1 MPATPLPPA
10 PMPPVTAPPGPM
22 PPPPLPPA
30 PGPVLPIT
38 SAHKTANDACIKRLS
53 QIGIMESPRIYP
65 SNQPPGTYGKE
76 ILVQSNVFGI
86 EVENEM
92 ELFQYSVCIRADVA
106 VKKEVVFTKKG
117 KDDFVVL
124 DRHEK
129 CCTVLYHAYEAHD
142 DFFQSAK
149 NCLIYNGQSML
160 YSSMDLFSNRL
171 DADIK
176 SRTFQIDG
184 VEIGHKDLLKLPCI
198 KLEISATKNPVVKFN
213 RQDVGKRSADQNM
226 LAVNTAYR
234 NILELALN
242 QSCVQ
247 DYNRCAVFEH
257 GKIFFIRPTEEGFI
271 SRDCVDV
278 GDGKRMMPGIK
289 KTVQF
294 VEGPFGR
301 EECNPAVVIDGMKV
315 AFHKEQPIIEKLQEV
330 VTSDFSKG
338 LKELDRERCAGVIKG
353 LDCYS
358 NYMGRLRHLKIEGIH
373 HESAS
378 KARFQVKDGN
388 SSTVADYFQSRWNIT
403 LKYPEVNLICCKEK
417 GNVNFY
423 PMELM
428 FISPNQRVKI
438 SQLTSAQS
446 QRTTKESAV
455 PPDVRQRLIMTGKT
469 AAKISGDS
477 AVLNKLGV
485 QICEA
490 PLLVRARQFP
500 PVKIALNPTSS
511 VIPQKEGK
519 WRIGQYSR
527 PAAAPKVWAMYAVG
541 TPSSRFS
548 QSQLTKFAREFVTV
562 AQQKGIQLNPPSD
575 SQCVLATD
583 IESQLAAAH
592 KASCE
597 FVFIIT
603 DDTITNLHQKYK
615 MIESLQS
622 IVVQDMKMSKALSVI
637 DSGKRLTLEN
647 VINKTNVK
655 LGGSNYIFTDTKK
668 YLDRVLVIGIGISQ
682 PPPGTKFI
690 VEGKGFLNPQI
701 IGFAYNGKQKQEFA
715 GDFVLCP
722 AGQDVSG
729 FSASKI
735 VISFQ
740 TLSPIEDIMKESI
753 LGYKKWHDGNDPET
767 VVVYRS
773 GISEGNHGNVLAY
786 EIPLARAGINEVS
799 KSVKLVYLAVSKDH
813 TYRFF
818 RNNLDA
824 IGKSSSSGTQV
835 SASAS
840 RTSVLIPKKKS
851 FQSSQSQLKPCD
863 INIPSGISIDQMVTN
878 PAIKQF
884 FLNSHTT
891 LQGSAKTPLYSILAD
906 DTRASLESL
915 EELTYNLCH
924 LHQIVGLP
932 TSIPTPLYVAAEY
945 AKRGRNLWNEAN
957 LKNPLVRSGSE
968 REQLR
973 AATHSI
979 NYKHTGDFSDRRVN
993 A

>member
-1 MPATPLPPA
+1 MPASPL
-10 PMPPVTAPPGPM
+10 PMPPITAPPGPM
-22 PPPPLPPA
+22 PPPPIPPA

-38 SAHKTANDACIKRLS
+38 SAHKTANDAYNGVSKDLS
-53 QIGIMESPRIYP
+53 FHPTAWHIRKGDRGS
-65 SNQPPGTYGKE
+65 
-76 ILVQSNVFGI
+76 I
-86 EVENEM
+86 ERVWHRCRERDRTFPIQC
-92 ELFQYSVCIRADVA
+92 LIRADVA
-106 VKKEVVFTKKG
+106 LNKEVVFTKKG
-117 KDDFVVL
+117 KEDFVVL

-129 CCTVLYHAYEAHD
+129 CCTVLYYASETHD
-142 DFFQSAK
+142 DFFQSEM
-149 NCLIYNGQSML
+149 NCLIYDGQSML
-160 YSSMDLFSNRL
+160 YSSIDLFSNRL
-171 DADIK
+171 NTENK

-184 VEIGHKDLLKLPCI
+184 VEIGHKDFQKLPCI
-198 KLEISATKNPVVKFN
+198 KLEISATKNPSVKFN
-213 RQDVGKRSADQNM
+213 RKNVGKRSADQNM

-247 DYNRCAVFEH
+247 DYHRCAVFEH
-257 GKIFFIRPTEEGFI
+257 GKIFFIRPTEEGFL

-294 VEGPFGR
+294 VEGPCGR
-301 EECNPAVVIDGMKV
+301 GECNPAVVIDGMKV

-338 LKELDRERCAGVIKG
+338 LKEGERERCVGVIKG

-358 NYMGRLRHLKIEGIH
+358 NYIGRLRHLKIEGIH
-373 HESAS
+373 HEGAS
-378 KARFQVKDGN
+378 KARFQLKDGN
-388 SSTVADYFQSRWNIT
+388 SSTVAEYFQSRWNIT
-403 LKYPEVNLICCKEK
+403 LKYPDVNLICCKER
-417 GNVNFY
+417 G
-423 PMELM
+423 MS
-428 FISPNQRVKI
+428 ISTQW
-438 SQLTSAQS
+438 SSYTSLQTS
-446 QRTTKESAV
+446 VAV
-455 PPDVRQRLIMTGKT
+455 PPDVRQRIIMTGKA
-469 AAKISGDS
+469 AAKISGD

-511 VIPQKEGK
+511 AIPQKENK

-527 PAAAPKVWAMYAVG
+527 PAVAPKIWAMYAVG

-548 QSQLTKFAREFVTV
+548 QPQLANFAREFVKV
-562 AQQKGIQLNPPSD
+562 AQQKGIQLDPPKD
-575 SQCVLATD
+575 CQCVLATE

-603 DDTITNLHQKYK
+603 DDAITNLHQKYK

-622 IVVQDMKMSKALSVI
+622 IVIQDMKMTKALSVI

-682 PPPGTKFI
+682 PPPVTKFI
-690 VEGKGFLNPQI
+690 VEGKGFLSPQI
-701 IGFAYNGKQKQEFA
+701 ISFSYNGKQKQEFA

-722 AGQDVSG
+722 AGQDVNG
-729 FSASKI
+729 FSASKLI
-735 VISFQ
+735 ISLQ
-740 TLSPIEDIMKESI
+740 TLSSIEDIMKESI
-753 LGYKKWHDGNDPET
+753 LGYKKCHDGTDPET
-767 VVVYRS
+767 VIVYRS
-773 GISEGNHGNVLAY
+773 GVSEGNHGNVIAY

-799 KSVKLVYLAVSKDH
+799 KSVKLVYIAVSKDH

-818 RNNLDA
+818 RND
-824 IGKSSSSGTQV
+824 
-835 SASAS
+835 
-840 RTSVLIPKKKS
+840 LIIRKKS
-851 FQSSQSQLKPCD
+851 FRSSQSQLKPCD
-863 INIPSGISIDQMVTN
+863 INIPPGISIDHMVTN

-884 FLNSHTT
+884 FLNSHIA

-906 DTRASLESL
+906 DTLASLESL

-957 LKNPLVRSGSE
+957 LKNPLIRSGSE

>member
-1 MPATPLPPA
+1 MPASPL
-10 PMPPVTAPPGPM
+10 PMPPITAPPGPM
-22 PPPPLPPA
+22 PPPPIPPA

-53 QIGIMESPRIYP
+53 QIGIMESPKIYP
-65 SNQPPGTYGKE
+65 STQPPGTYGKE
-76 ILVQSNVFGI
+76 IVVQSNVFGI
-86 EVENEM
+86 DVENEI

-106 VKKEVVFTKKG
+106 LNKEVVFTKKG
-117 KDDFVVL
+117 KEDFVVL

-129 CCTVLYHAYEAHD
+129 CCTVLYYASETHD
-142 DFFQSAK
+142 DFFQSEM
-149 NCLIYNGQSML
+149 NCLIYDGQSML
-160 YSSMDLFSNRL
+160 YSSIDLFSNRL
-171 DADIK
+171 NTENK

-184 VEIGHKDLLKLPCI
+184 VEIGHKDFQKLPCI
-198 KLEISATKNPVVKFN
+198 KLEISATKNPSVKFN
-213 RQDVGKRSADQNM
+213 RKNVGKRSADQNM

-247 DYNRCAVFEH
+247 DYHRCAVFEH
-257 GKIFFIRPTEEGFI
+257 GKIFFIRPTEEGFL

-294 VEGPFGR
+294 VEGPCGR
-301 EECNPAVVIDGMKV
+301 GECNPAVVIDGMKV

-338 LKELDRERCAGVIKG
+338 LKEGERERCVGVIKG

-358 NYMGRLRHLKIEGIH
+358 NYIGRLRHLKIEGIH
-373 HESAS
+373 HEGAS
-378 KARFQVKDGN
+378 KARFQLKDGK
-388 SSTVADYFQSRWNIT
+388 R
-403 LKYPEVNLICCKEK
+403 
-417 GNVNFY
+417 NVNFY
-423 PMELM
+423 PMELIY
-428 FISPNQRVKI
+428 ISPNQRVKI
-438 SQLTSAQS
+438 SQQTSAQS

-455 PPDVRQRLIMTGKT
+455 PPDVRQRIIMTGKA
-469 AAKISGDS
+469 AAKISGD

-511 VIPQKEGK
+511 AIPQKENK

-527 PAAAPKVWAMYAVG
+527 PAVAPKIWAMYAVG

-548 QSQLTKFAREFVTV
+548 QPQLANFAREFVKV
-562 AQQKGIQLNPPSD
+562 AQQKGIQLDPPKD
-575 SQCVLATD
+575 CQCVLATE

-603 DDTITNLHQKYK
+603 DDAITNLHQKYK

-622 IVVQDMKMSKALSVI
+622 IVIQDMKMTKALSVI

-682 PPPGTKFI
+682 PPPVTKFI
-690 VEGKGFLNPQI
+690 VEGKGFLSPQI
-701 IGFAYNGKQKQEFA
+701 ISFSYNGKQKQEFA

-722 AGQDVSG
+722 AGQD
-729 FSASKI
+729 
-735 VISFQ
+735 
-740 TLSPIEDIMKESI
+740 TLSSIEDIMKESI
-753 LGYKKWHDGNDPET
+753 LGYKKCHDGTDPET
-767 VVVYRS
+767 VIVYRS
-773 GISEGNHGNVLAY
+773 GVSEGNHGNVIAY

-799 KSVKLVYLAVSKDH
+799 KSVKLVYIAVSKDH

-818 RNNLDA
+818 RNDLDT
-824 IGKSSSSGTQV
+824 IGQFSSSGTQV
-835 SASAS
+835 SASSS
-840 RTSVLIPKKKS
+840 RTS
-851 FQSSQSQLKPCD
+851 
-863 INIPSGISIDQMVTN
+863 
-878 PAIKQF
+878 
-884 FLNSHTT
+884 
-891 LQGSAKTPLYSILAD
+891 
-906 DTRASLESL
+906 
-915 EELTYNLCH
+915 
-924 LHQIVGLP
+924 
-932 TSIPTPLYVAAEY
+932 
-945 AKRGRNLWNEAN
+945 
-957 LKNPLVRSGSE
+957 LVS
-968 REQLR
+968 
-973 AATHSI
+973 
-979 NYKHTGDFSDRRVN
+979 
-993 A
+993 